1 MDFTTKKILN
11 KGRLII
17 STTSGFLN
25 VITCLIIQY
34 FNVDARNIVLSF
46 YRMFSSKV
54 ESSPQTTT
62 PSTISLL
69 STPYSSP
76 WMYSTNGDLIGTESG
91 VFMASKEDLQLW
103 HDPKSNT
110 KNKPT
115 RRIKNVKKEY
125 PPAIPSWRGKL
136 PGDVPWSLSRH
147 YVDGRLILREE
158 SMEYYEYLEA
168 TRENGRL
175 LLNLL
180 VLKGDIK
187 CHQHKDMNG
196 NHSIN
201 NEDHEITQ
209 DDIIDRGKKK
219 ILIQEDI
226 QRDLMIN
233 ESREE
238 NISKIFPN
246 KDGMTSSSS
255 LLDVPTLCDS
265 TVDSLVQ
272 QSPTLV
278 A

>member
-1 MDFTTKKILN
+1 
-11 KGRLII
+11 
-17 STTSGFLN
+17 
-25 VITCLIIQY
+25 
-34 FNVDARNIVLSF
+34 
-46 YRMFSSKV
+46 
-54 ESSPQTTT
+54 
-62 PSTISLL
+62 
-69 STPYSSP
+69 
-76 WMYSTNGDLIGTESG
+76 
-91 VFMASKEDLQLW
+91 MASKEDLQLW

-115 RRIKNVKKEY
+115 RRIKKVKKEY

-175 LLNLL
+175 VLNLL
-180 VLKGDIK
+180 VLKGNIK
-187 CHQHKDMNG
+187 CYQRKDTNG
-196 NHSIN
+196 GHYSIN

-209 DDIIDRGKKK
+209 DDIVDRGKRK

-233 ESREE
+233 ENRKE

-246 KDGMTSSSS
+246 EDGMTSSSS

-265 TVDSLVQ
+265 SVDSLVQ
-272 QSPTLV
+272 PSPTLV